1 MADLI
6 KILAVL
12 TVLVLLLRKKLNFG
26 AVMLVGAVVLGLLYR
41 TPPQTFLTGVF
52 HAVLAPN
59 SLEMTAALVFTMII
73 ENILR
78 TTGTLKR
85 MVGSLGRI
93 LPDARLIMAAM
104 PAVIGMLPSPGGA
117 VFSAPMV
124 QEASARLDIKPDQQ
138 AFINYWYRHIW
149 EYVSPLYPGMI
160 LVAGL
165 THLPFLRLALANATF
180 AVAVILFGALF
191 CFTGI
196 STSVARQETTIDSAK
211 HQALLTFLAAIA
223 PILITLVL
231 VVLLQVNVVA
241 AMGGVTV
248 ALYAI
253 HRYSPAKIWESLRES
268 VSIKALYLVLGIMV
282 FKEILEVS
290 LALNGLSSFF
300 AQSGF
305 PLLLVLT
312 LLPFLAGLMTGLTI
326 AFVGITFPILLPL
339 MGGGSPSLGM
349 LALAFG
355 SGFAGVMLSPVH
367 LCLVLTREYFEADLA
382 RVYRRLWLPSALVL
396 ATAVIPLYFFK

>member
-6 KILAVL
+6 KIIVVLA
-12 TVLVLLLRKKLNFG
+12 VLVLLLRKKLNFG
-26 AVMLVGAVVLGLLYR
+26 AVMLVGAVILGLLYR

-52 HAVLAPN
+52 RAIVAPN

-85 MVGSLGRI
+85 MVESLARI

-104 PAVIGMLPSPGGA
+104 PAMIGMLPSPGGA

-124 QEASARLDIKPDQQ
+124 QEASARLNIKPDQQ

-165 THLPFLRLALANATF
+165 THLPFQRLALANAPF
-180 AVAVILFGALF
+180 AVAVVLFGALF

-196 STSVARQETTIDSAK
+196 STSVARQETRTDSAK
-211 HQALLTFLAAIA
+211 HQAVLTFLAAIA
-223 PILITLVL
+223 PILLTLVL

-248 ALYAI
+248 ALFAI
-253 HRYSPAKIWESLRES
+253 HRYSPAKIWESLRQS
-268 VSIKALYLVLGIMV
+268 VSIRALFLVLGIMV

-290 LALNGLSSFF
+290 LALNGLSTFF
-300 AQSGF
+300 AKSGF

-339 MGGGSPSLGM
+339 MGDGSPSLGM

-367 LCLVLTREYFEADLA
+367 LCLVLTREYFEADLSK
-382 RVYRRLWLPSALVL
+382 VYRRLWVPSALVL
-396 ATAVIPLYFFK
+396 AAAVIPLYFFK